1 MIKLQTKLLDIPVST
16 HALLEFCLFL
26 GIGITAG
33 SIGII

>member
-1 MIKLQTKLLDIPVST
+1 MIKLQTRLLDIPVGT
-16 HALLEFCLFL
+16 HALLEFFLFL